1 MAGGFRKCYADPD
14 MPPRGIRLACSIRS
28 IDGCLG
34 SYDVYP
40 GEEAN
45 SIARVEPVKW
55 DRAPQ
60 KDIQQG
66 TFTLI
71 GDMGMTGQL
80 ILVNSYQWRA
90 LADARLEN
98 YFYAA
103 ILWGRSPFKVIE
115 DAQFMLKR
123 KPN

>member
-1 MAGGFRKCYADPD
+1 
-14 MPPRGIRLACSIRS
+14 MPPRGNRLACSIRS
-28 IDGCLG
+28 VDGCVG

-40 GEEAN
+40 GEQPN
-45 SIARVEPVKW
+45 SVARIDPVKW
-55 DRAPQ
+55 DRPPQ
-60 KDIQQG
+60 KEIQQA

-80 ILVNSYQWRA
+80 ILVNQYQWRA
-90 LADARLEN
+90 LAQAKLETF
-98 YFYAA
+98 FYAA

-123 KPN
+123 GKA